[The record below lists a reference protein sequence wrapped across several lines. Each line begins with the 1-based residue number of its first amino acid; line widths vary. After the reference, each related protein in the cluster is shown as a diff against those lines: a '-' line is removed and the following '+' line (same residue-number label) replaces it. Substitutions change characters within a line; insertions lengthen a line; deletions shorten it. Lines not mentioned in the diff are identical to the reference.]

1 VEGVVTGGIGSSPLA
16 GQPRET
22 GGVTSALLLAYLDRT
37 GGPEAVAAV
46 LGRCGL
52 AGCES
57 ELRDE
62 NCWFSWDTKIALFEA
77 TAAVLDRPDFLEEM
91 ASLTMELGVGSGLK
105 VALRTLGSPQLVYR
119 SIVRANARFNGS
131 HAMELL
137 GIDRGTACIRFAGIG
152 DESRFHPLDCH
163 YSAAMLRVVPELFG
177 LPRAELRHRTCVGHG
192 DASCVYDLSWREHIS
207 SGRRALAAGA
217 GTIAALGAS
226 VLLAP
231 ALLPVAIGVSVVG
244 SGSVVLSELRRHR
257 EAWLALQR
265 EAEDNAEVVQR
276 LFASLEDLVSDLRL
290 EEVLGKVTRNAQA
303 AVGGREFALLLREGE
318 RLVCQSSS
326 NLPARTVAALE
337 AWATATV
344 RVAEQAVVLDDVRD
358 VPALEPLLE
367 KTMPLSSLASA
378 PLTFFGESFGVLI
391 ALGTQ
396 AHTFLPRDVEVLQSF
411 ATQVSIAI
419 NNAQRY
425 HLTKTQADADSLTG
439 LLNHRCFHEALERRL
454 APPPAERAGCV
465 ALVDLDN
472 FKAVNDDDGHS
483 AGDRLLQ
490 AAARELTGACR
501 GDDLAFRVGGDEFA
515 LLLPGLE
522 ERAADAVVSHVCSAI
537 SALDPRL
544 GASAGVAALAAAA
557 DKADVLKLAD
567 DRLYAAK
574 RKHGANVRRRASEH
588 PATIH
593 PEAA

>member
-1 VEGVVTGGIGSSPLA
+1 MTRGTEASHLA

-22 GGVTSALLLAYLDRT
+22 GGVTSALLLAYLDRA

-46 LGRCGL
+46 LERCGL
-52 AGCES
+52 SGCEA

-62 NCWFSWDTKIALFEA
+62 NCWFSWETKIALFEA
-77 TAAVLDRPDFLEEM
+77 TADVLDRPDFLEEM
-91 ASLTMELGVGSGLK
+91 AGLAMDLNVGSGLK

-137 GIDRGTACIRFAGIG
+137 EIGRGRASIRFAGIG
-152 DESRFHPLDCH
+152 DETRFHPLDCQ
-163 YSAAMLRVVPELFG
+163 YSAAMLRAVPPLFG
-177 LPRAELRHRTCVGHG
+177 LPMAQLRHRKCSAHG
-192 DASCVYDLSWREHIS
+192 DGGCVYDLTWREHIS
-207 SGRRALAAGA
+207 SGRRAFAAGA
-217 GTIAALGAS
+217 GTIGALAASL
-226 VLLAP
+226 LLAP
-231 ALLPVAIGVSVVG
+231 ALLPVAVGVSVIG
-244 SGSVVLSELRRHR
+244 SGSVVLGELRRHR

-276 LFASLEDLVSDLRL
+276 LFASLEDLVCDLRL
-290 EEVLGKVTRNAQA
+290 EEVLSKVTRNAQA

-318 RLVCQSSS
+318 GLVCQSSS
-326 NLPARTVAALE
+326 SLPARTVAALE
-337 AWATATV
+337 VWSSANP
-344 RVAEQAVVLDDVRD
+344 RVTEQAVVLDDVRD
-358 VPALEPLLE
+358 VPVLEALIE
-367 KTMPLSSLASA
+367 KTMPLGSLASA

-396 AHTFLPRDVEVLQSF
+396 ANTFLPRDVEVLQSF

-425 HLTKTQADADSLTG
+425 RLTKTQADADSLTG
-439 LLNHRCFHEALERRL
+439 LLNHRCFHEALERGL
-454 APPPAERAGCV
+454 AAPMADRTGCV
-465 ALVDLDN
+465 AVVDLDN
-472 FKAVNDDDGHS
+472 FKAVNDEDGHA
-483 AGDRLLQ
+483 AGDRVLQ
-490 AAARELTGACR
+490 AAARELSGACR

-522 ERAADAVVSHVCSAI
+522 QRAADAVVSHVCSAI

-544 GASAGVAALAAAA
+544 GASGGVAALSSGAG
-557 DKADVLKLAD
+557 KAEILKLAD

-574 RKHGANVRRRASEH
+574 RKHSASGRRRATEH
-588 PATIH
+588 PAAAH